1 MSLLLTLLFLVLVS
15 FAQGRYDAA
24 KEIKQRVDHLLKTCE
39 NYRRKEI
46 STYHPR
52 NDDPSA
58 NYVQNWA
65 SKFFVCVPAEN
76 GAVLW
81 NRFFRQMHNYDLKVF

>member
-24 KEIKQRVDHLLKTCE
+24 KEINRRVDHLMKTCE
-39 NYRRKEI
+39 NYRRKET
-46 STYHPR
+46 STDHPR